1 MPHPAIPN
9 QRTRAGARPASGA
22 GAGASAGGAGGAG
35 ASGGIHVVGGTLA
48 GSVDPSGTVPGRARA
63 RRKGRRVVRPGV
75 GGDPVVPGP
84 SSDDSDVGWHEGSGA
99 NDSNDDRLR
108 RDVPP
113 HW

>member
-1 MPHPAIPN
+1 MRVI
-9 QRTRAGARPASGA
+9 
-22 GAGASAGGAGGAG
+22 
-35 ASGGIHVVGGTLA
+35 GGTLGEA
-48 GSVDPSGTVPGRARA
+48 RPGGDQPSGAPAGRSRA

-75 GGDPVVPGP
+75 GGEPVVPGP
-84 SSDDSDVGWHEGSGA
+84 SSDDSDIGWHEGSGA

>member
-1 MPHPAIPN
+1 MPQPVIPN
-9 QRTRAGARPASGA
+9 QRTRAVQRPASGVAAADAA
-22 GAGASAGGAGGAG
+22 GAPI
-35 ASGGIHVVGGTLA
+35 GIQVVGGTLGELLG
-48 GSVDPSGTVPGRARA
+48 GSVDSSGAATGRPRA

-84 SSDDSDVGWHEGSGA
+84 SSDDSDVGWHEGSGS

>member
-1 MPHPAIPN
+1 MPQPVIPN
-9 QRTRAGARPASGA
+9 QRTRAVARA
-22 GAGASAGGAGGAG
+22 AGGAAAVD
-35 ASGGIHVVGGTLA
+35 ASSGPAGIHVVGGTLGESDA
-48 GSVDPSGTVPGRARA
+48 VSSDLSGTGPSRLRA

>member
-1 MPHPAIPN
+1 MPQPVIPN
-9 QRTRAGARPASGA
+9 QRTRAVVRPVSESDE
-22 GAGASAGGAGGAG
+22 AGASSAAG
-35 ASGGIHVVGGTLA
+35 AMRVIGGTL
-48 GSVDPSGTVPGRARA
+48 GDVRVGGDQPSGAAPGRPRA